1 MDGLITMGIAI
12 VVTVVLFATIA
23 FYFGGVMG
31 KFTADT
37 ERRIEERGRSDERRR
52 EERRGA

>member
-1 MDGLITMGIAI
+1 MDGLISMGIAI

-23 FYFGGVMG
+23 FYFGGVWDR
-31 KFTADT
+31 FTADT